1 MKHYLIKQANMYI
14 LYNSADVP
22 ICDIYLRHGKVAHR
36 GEFEKIIHESFE
48 VRE

>member
-1 MKHYLIKQANMYI
+1 MKHYLKKQANMYI

-22 ICDIYLRHGKVAHR
+22 ICDIYLRHGRKDFR
-36 GEFEKIIHESFE
+36 GEFEKIMHESFE